1 MFELIDNWRQGLK
14 FTSVQLNLAALVC
27 DGLFIL
33 VAVWNESLPM
43 NPIIYAV
50 LRLLLTVL
58 STVARFIKQR
68 SLSTESEA

>member
-33 VAVWNESLPM
+33 VAVLNESWPM

-68 SLSTESEA
+68 SLSTESEV